1 MIKFSVVRLFHHS
14 SKNLK
19 NQYLFP
25 IFRYFYLFRHHFAE
39 WFLKVNTQESAS
51 VDDKKQALAQ
61 LKKFKY
67 MKQFLHVFTL
77 VTILIGFSSPLKA
90 QSNGFEEIKSMELMD
105 LIFQQLETNYVDEI
119 KPGEMSKTAIDAM
132 LKQLDPY
139 TVYYHESNMEDYRMM
154 TTGQYG
160 GIGALI
166 RKMGEYTYIAEP
178 YEGKPAQTSGA
189 IAGDKILSIDGK
201 DMKGKPSDEVSD
213 ALRGP
218 KGSTIQLKVDRAG
231 QEKIISITRDEIKL
245 ADVPYFGM
253 LNNGTTGYIKL
264 NSFTQ
269 TASAEVIAAYGKLKQ
284 QGMTSLVLDLRG
296 NGGGLLIEAV
306 KIVNIFVKKGQTV
319 VTTKGRIPE
328 ENRTY
333 ATSADPLDLTIPLVV
348 LVDGGS
354 ASASEIVS
362 GSLQDLDRAV
372 IIGENSYG
380 KGLVQRTFDLKYG
393 SKIKLTIS
401 KYYTP
406 SGRCV
411 QRLEYYD
418 KELGDKP
425 KAIADSLLKSF
436 TTANGR
442 KVIDGRGIEPDIVV
456 EKDDYSRLLLMLVS
470 NNVIFNYAT
479 DYKRSHETIGPAK
492 TFKLST
498 EDYAAFKA
506 YALKQEFTYS
516 TASEEQLE
524 RMKKTAEDEGYF
536 EDIKSDY
543 EQLLSKVTPSK
554 ERDLDKFKEEIND
567 ILSSEIVSRYYY
579 QNGRA
584 EQAFQFDKDVQKAV
598 EVLSDTKK
606 MNTILGK

>member
-1 MIKFSVVRLFHHS
+1 
-14 SKNLK
+14 
-19 NQYLFP
+19 
-25 IFRYFYLFRHHFAE
+25 
-39 WFLKVNTQESAS
+39 
-51 VDDKKQALAQ
+51 
-61 LKKFKY
+61 
-67 MKQFLHVFTL
+67 MKQFLHVLTL
-77 VTILIGFSSPLKA
+77 VSILIGFGSPVKA

-166 RKMGEYTYIAEP
+166 RKMGEYTFIAEP

-189 IAGDKILSIDGK
+189 MAGDKILSIDGK

-231 QEKIISITRDEIKL
+231 QEKTISITRDEIKL

-269 TASAEVIAAYGKLKQ
+269 TASAEVISAYGKLKQ

-306 KIVNIFVKKGQTV
+306 KIVNVFVKKGQTV

-492 TFKLST
+492 TFQLSP

-543 EQLLSKVTPSK
+543 DQLLSKVTPSK

-584 EQAFQFDKDVQKAV
+584 EQAFQFDKDVQKAL
-598 EVLSDTKK
+598 EILSDTKK
-606 MNTILGK
+606 LNTILGK

>member
-1 MIKFSVVRLFHHS
+1 
-14 SKNLK
+14 
-19 NQYLFP
+19 
-25 IFRYFYLFRHHFAE
+25 
-39 WFLKVNTQESAS
+39 
-51 VDDKKQALAQ
+51 
-61 LKKFKY
+61 
-67 MKQFLHVFTL
+67 MKQFLHVFVL
-77 VTILIGFSSPLKA
+77 VTILIGFNSPLKA

-132 LKQLDPY
+132 LKELDPY

-166 RKMGEYTYIAEP
+166 RKMGDYTYIAEP
-178 YEGKPAQTSGA
+178 YEGKPAQLAGA
-189 IAGDKILSIDGK
+189 MAGDKILSIDGK

-213 ALRGP
+213 GLRGP
-218 KGSTIQLKVDRAG
+218 KGSTIQLRIERAG
-231 QEKIISITRDEIKL
+231 QEKTISITRDEIKL

-269 TASAEVIAAYGKLKQ
+269 TASAEVISAYGKLKQ
-284 QGMTSLVLDLRG
+284 QGMTNLVLDLRG

-333 ATSADPLDLTIPLVV
+333 ATSSEPLDLTIPLVV

-425 KAIADSLLKSF
+425 KAIADSLLKTF

-470 NNVIFNYAT
+470 NNVIFNFAT
-479 DYKRSHETIGPAK
+479 DYKRTHETIAPAK
-492 TFKLST
+492 TFQLSK
-498 EDYAAFKA
+498 EDYDAFKA
-506 YALKQEFTYS
+506 YALKQDFTYS

-536 EDIKSDY
+536 EDIKADY

-554 ERDLDKFKEEIND
+554 ERDLDKFKDEITE

-584 EQAFQFDKDVQKAV
+584 EQAFQYDKDVQKAL
-598 EVLSDTKK
+598 EVLSDPKRV
-606 MNTILGK
+606 NTILGK